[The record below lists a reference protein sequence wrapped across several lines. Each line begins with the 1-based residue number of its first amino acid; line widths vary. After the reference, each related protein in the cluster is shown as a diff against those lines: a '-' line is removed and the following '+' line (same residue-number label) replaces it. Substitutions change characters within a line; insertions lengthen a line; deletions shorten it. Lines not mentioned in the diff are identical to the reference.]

1 MAITK
6 NTKCLFPDGVSTEGM
21 VSVSQLQTFMSCP
34 KKWAYNYIENLTP
47 RVERPYLSIGKLCHK
62 GMETAMRCKW
72 EHSVGG
78 ENTFDFSE
86 ERMLE
91 IALFA
96 MQEEWH
102 EYMDSNCFL
111 QEELPAQ
118 EQILAD
124 AMQVFKQAFWE
135 FGFEKYEVVTLYKD
149 GKAIPALELHFKIPC
164 PGSKGLHGY
173 IDAILRDKETGQVW
187 CTDYKF
193 RKSLSPDED
202 EAFNIQNAVYTR
214 ACTKMGIP
222 ITGTMTWQH
231 INTPAADPAQLKNG
245 AFSRAKIKTTWEHY
259 AEVVTAAGGN
269 PDDYE
274 EEMKPKLA
282 DIEWFRPTYE
292 YRNSITVDRIW
303 EQSIVPASWAIK
315 RAHNNPRNPR
325 FVYPWNCKM
334 CQYGNLCQAELRGHD
349 ADFLRSTEY
358 TKRTTKRVDNPNN
371 DTTAAPAT

>member
-1 MAITK
+1 MAK
-6 NTKCLFPDGVSTEGM
+6 NTKCLFPDGASTEGM

-34 KKWAYNYIENLTP
+34 KKWAYNYVENLTP

-62 GMETAMRCKW
+62 GMETAMQYKW
-72 EHSVGG
+72 EYSIDG
-78 ENTFDFSE
+78 ENTFDFNE

-96 MQEEWH
+96 MRKEWNG
-102 EYMDSNCFL
+102 YMDSNCFL

-118 EQILAD
+118 EHILTD
-124 AMQVFKQAFWE
+124 AIQVFEQAFRE

-173 IDAILRDKETGQVW
+173 IDAILRDKETGQIW

-193 RKSLSPDED
+193 RKALSPDED

-214 ACTKMGIP
+214 ACAKMGVP

-231 INTPAADPAQLKNG
+231 INTPAADPTQLKNG
-245 AFSRAKIKTTWEHY
+245 TFSRAKIKTTWGHY
-259 AEVVTAAGGN
+259 AAVVAASGGN
-269 PDDYE
+269 PDEYQ

-282 DIEWFRPTYE
+282 DIEWFRPTHE
-292 YRNSITVDRIW
+292 YRNSVTVDRIW

-315 RAHNNPRNPR
+315 RAYNNPRNPR
-325 FVYPWNCKM
+325 FIYPWNCKM

-349 ADFLRSTEY
+349 ADFLRNTEY
-358 TKRTTKRVDNPNN
+358 TKRTTRRADSPNN
-371 DTTAAPAT
+371 DTVDTLTT

>member
-1 MAITK
+1 MK
-6 NTKCLFPDGVSTEGM
+6 NTKCLFPDGASTEGM

-34 KKWAYNYIENLTP
+34 KKWAYNYVENLTP

-62 GMETAMRCKW
+62 GMETAMRYKW
-72 EHSVGG
+72 EYSVDG
-78 ENTFDFSE
+78 ENTFDFNE
-86 ERMLE
+86 EKMLE
-91 IALFA
+91 AALLA
-96 MQEEWH
+96 MQEEWG
-102 EYMDSNCFL
+102 EYMNSNCFL

-124 AMQVFKQAFWE
+124 AIRVFKQAFGE
-135 FGFEKYEVVTLYKD
+135 FGFEKYEVMTLYKD
-149 GKAIPALELHFKIPC
+149 GKAIPALELHFKMPC

-214 ACTKMGIP
+214 ACAKMGVS

-245 AFSRAKIKTTWEHY
+245 AFSLAKIKTTWEHY
-259 AEVVTAAGGN
+259 AEVVALAGGDPN
-269 PDDYE
+269 EYE

-292 YRNSITVDRIW
+292 YRNPETVQRIW
-303 EQSIVPASWAIK
+303 EQSITPASWAIK
-315 RAHNNPRNPR
+315 KAYKSNNPR

-334 CQYGNLCQAELRGHD
+334 CQYGDLCQAELRGHD

-358 TKRTTKRVDNPNN
+358 TKRTTKRADNPNN